1 MCQVSILCLCGT
13 LADCDFALSF
23 LCHISLGECEGGL
36 VEFWLTVDEYCAV
49 VKSFQN
55 ILLPSFVS
63 TLPQSLSC
71 TF

>member
-13 LADCDFALSF
+13 LADCDLALSF
-23 LCHISLGECEGGL
+23 LCHISLSESEGGL

-71 TF
+71 NL